1 MRTIRTAFT
10 RAATGVTIKT
20 SPGVTVYWLLVFA
33 LAILDDSER
42 RATERRRKRDLPLRQ
57 ARGLNA
63 PEAAHRTRLNTKPGP

>member
-20 SPGVTVYWLLVFA
+20 SPDVTVYWLMIIA

-42 RATERRRKRDLPLRQ
+42 RAKERRRET
-57 ARGLNA
+57 
-63 PEAAHRTRLNTKPGP
+63 EAVRPQPRPPVPTP